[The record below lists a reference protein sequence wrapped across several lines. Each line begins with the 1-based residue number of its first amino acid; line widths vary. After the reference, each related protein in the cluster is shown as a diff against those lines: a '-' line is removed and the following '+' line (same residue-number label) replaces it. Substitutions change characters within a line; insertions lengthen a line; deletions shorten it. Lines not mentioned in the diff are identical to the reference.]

1 MIFAIIYTLIL
12 GELLIVAWIDFKTKK
27 IWNHWILG
35 NVLVAITFHLFLRS
49 LYPLHWET
57 LLFPVGFV
65 LIGFLLFLV
74 NVMGAGDSK
83 FLASLFLIIPLEFH
97 QLFFSKLILSTIVT
111 GGLLLIYRII
121 KNGPDLRAYLASGHW
136 EGIKLTI
143 RSRFS
148 YAPVIFLAWIMTGL
162 DVWR

>member
-1 MIFAIIYTLIL
+1 MIFAIIFSLIL
-12 GELLIVAWIDFKTKK
+12 FELLVVAWIDFKTKK
-27 IWNHWILG
+27 IWNKWIYG
-35 NVLVAITFHLFLRS
+35 NLIAAMTFHLFFRS

-57 LLFPVGFV
+57 LLYPVGFI

-97 QLFFSKLILSTIVT
+97 HLFFSKLVLSTIVT
-111 GGLLLIYRII
+111 GSLLLIYRIV
-121 KNGPDLRAYLASGHW
+121 KNGPELKAYLATGHW

-148 YAPVIFLAWIMTGL
+148 YAPVILLAWVMTGL
-162 DVWR
+162 DLWR